1 MHTILV
7 CVAEAWVQKFK
18 SLSRTPKWTGRT
30 PASAQDDHVS
40 IAVLRFLHSFGDDGW
55 GKVDDMWQAKCMPL
69 WGLVRRKEIDFKPCF
84 VVKVYS
90 YCFITW
96 PAVEI
101 AKKIWM
107 PDMDV
112 KRLDTPFATN
122 LAEWE
127 DYPTRV
133 RSPISA
139 AVRNDMFR
147 SNVDVSC
154 ILSHGRLSHRLF
166 WTGGV
171 CSHADCLA
179 SILKWR

>member
-1 MHTILV
+1 MHTILI
-7 CVAEAWVQKFK
+7 CVAEAWAQKFK
-18 SLSRTPKWTGRT
+18 DLSQNPKWTART

-69 WGLVRRKEIDFKPCF
+69 WGLVRRKQVGFKPCF

-101 AKKIWM
+101 AEKIWM

-112 KRLDTPFATN
+112 KRLDTSFATN

-127 DYPTRV
+127 VYPTRV

-139 AVRNDMFR
+139 AVRKDIFS
-147 SNVDVSC
+147 SNVNVSC
-154 ILSHGRLSHRLF
+154 MLSQGRLSRRFVL
-166 WTGGV
+166 G
-171 CSHADCLA
+171 
-179 SILKWR
+179 